1 MHTICVYLSSALI
14 VEFAPTSYTVDESD
28 RFANITIVKR
38 GQITQIVNVTFV
50 TVDGPAVGMSSSYSC

>member
-1 MHTICVYLSSALI
+1 MHTICIHLSSALI

-38 GQITQIVNVTFV
+38 GQITQTVSVNFV
-50 TVDGPAVGMSSSYSC
+50 TVDGPAIGMPSSYSC